1 MKNLKF
7 SFLTVAIAIA
17 LSLTAKAETDA
28 AAEAILG
35 PLNLMDEI
43 KTSQETLKKIDYL
56 LQFST
61 KLMVVTQVRYYNN
74 EKDADAKANYLAALN
89 DYQALRDWRERISGR
104 IAYDQTMLGGAGI
117 SAVARDAAKD
127 GAWEAAKAAA
137 SDVRG
142 SVRSTI
148 DGMKN
153 CPDGH

>member
-7 SFLTVAIAIA
+7 AFLAVAIGIA
-17 LSLTAKAETDA
+17 PALTAKGADA

-43 KTSQETLKKIDYL
+43 KTSQETLKNIDYL
-56 LQFST
+56 LQFSA
-61 KLMVVTQVRYYNN
+61 KLMVVNQVKWENN
-74 EKDADAKANYLAALN
+74 EKADAKADYLAALS
-89 DYQALRDWRERISGR
+89 DYQNLLAWRERISGR
-104 IAYDQTMLGGAGI
+104 IAYDQTILGGVGI
-117 SAVARDAAKD
+117 SAVGRDAAKD